1 MIWWYMYQMIQ
12 FLSLNCTLLSNIPV
26 CINMS
31 INLQPSVIVTVKEVT
46 IKEVP

>member
-1 MIWWYMYQMIQ
+1 MVVYVSNEIQ

-31 INLQPSVIVTVKEVT
+31 INLQPSVIVTVKEVI